1 MTALGEPEYT
11 KSLGNNTIQRT
22 STTSRQVSRQIVEIS
37 ENVYEY
43 REPLLALLPENEQ
56 QGPTLDYGTHSS
68 LEEN

>member
-1 MTALGEPEYT
+1 MTVLEEPEYT

-22 STTSRQVSRQIVEIS
+22 STTSREVSRQIVEIS
-37 ENVYEY
+37 ENAYEY

-56 QGPTLDYGTHSS
+56 QASTLDYGTHSS